1 MVSVYS
7 RGGRRRG
14 LDFHD
19 KLQYPPPFLPL
30 LCFPL
35 FPSLFFREFGDT
47 EVQKRGKRKR
57 QKGGGKE
64 PSISGSML
72 RIKGGEEEGIK
83 GSLSFIEDTFLCL
96 CASCCPLFTSLP
108 RRYSRSRQNI
118 ADTHRREKGKSSHVI
133 CVTLSLP
140 LSSSAFS
147 APPPPLF
154 PYMQT

>member
-1 MVSVYS
+1 ME
-7 RGGRRRG
+7 RRKKAKRT
-14 LDFHD
+14 
-19 KLQYPPPFLPL
+19 L
-30 LCFPL
+30 LF
-35 FPSLFFREFGDT
+35 
-47 EVQKRGKRKR
+47 
-57 QKGGGKE
+57 
-64 PSISGSML
+64 SGSML

-108 RRYSRSRQNI
+108 CRYSRSRQNI

>member
-19 KLQYPPPFLPL
+19 KLQYPPSLLP
-30 LCFPL
+30 P
-35 FPSLFFREFGDT
+35 FPSPFFREFGDT
-47 EVQKRGKRKR
+47 EVERRKKAKRTLLF
-57 QKGGGKE
+57 
-64 PSISGSML
+64 SGSML

-96 CASCCPLFTSLP
+96 CACCCPLFTSLP
-108 RRYSRSRQNI
+108 CRYSRSRQNI